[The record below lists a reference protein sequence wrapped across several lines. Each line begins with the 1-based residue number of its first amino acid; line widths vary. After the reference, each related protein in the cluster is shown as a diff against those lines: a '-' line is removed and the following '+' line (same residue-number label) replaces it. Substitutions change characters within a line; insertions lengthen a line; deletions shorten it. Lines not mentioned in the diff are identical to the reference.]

1 MSYYRSPLGARFTRT
16 PLRFDHQHPE
26 YRDFH
31 KLWMKCRHTFMGEE
45 AVKDQMTVYLKA
57 LTEQESEDYEGG
69 NTGEE
74 LEAFLQE
81 VGFERYNTI
90 RVPER
95 NNKIVDCEYRNL
107 NISDSDRGPRWNSD

>member
-57 LTEQESEDYEGG
+57 LTEQESEDYEGYRDRAVFLNTMKRTVNGLVGG
-69 NTGEE
+69 N
-74 LEAFLQE
+74 A
-81 VGFERYNTI
+81 
-90 RVPER
+90 
-95 NNKIVDCEYRNL
+95 
-107 NISDSDRGPRWNSD
+107 